1 MYSLKRMAKKLLA
14 GFNDKALILAVAVT
28 MIVASVTG
36 GTLAWIQAG
45 TKSASNTFT
54 VGNIS
59 IDLLETDTGLD
70 ADENPD
76 TNAYQMSV
84 GGTIAKDPT
93 VIVDAY
99 SMDCWLFVK
108 VSESENF
115 ADFMD
120 YAIADG
126 WTPVE
131 GETGLFVRPVDMAG
145 EDQSFPVIM
154 DNLVNVKDT
163 VSLAELAALTPETC
177 PTLSFTAYAVQRS
190 GLDTPG
196 EAWLMVGQ
204 AQ

>member
-1 MYSLKRMAKKLLA
+1 MYSLKRIGKRLLA
-14 GFNDKALILAVAVT
+14 GLNDKALILALAVT

-45 TKSASNTFT
+45 TKSATNTFT
-54 VGNIS
+54 VGDIS

-70 ADENPD
+70 ADDND
-76 TNAYQMSV
+76 RTNAYQMSI

-99 SMDCWLFVK
+99 SMDCWLFVN

-115 ADFMD
+115 ADFME

-126 WTPVE
+126 WLPVE
-131 GETGLFVRPVDMAG
+131 TVPGLYVRRVLSA
-145 EDQSFPVIM
+145 EAAQAFPVLK
-154 DNLVNVKDT
+154 DNLVTMKDT
-163 VSLAELAALTPETC
+163 VTLDMLAALTPETC
-177 PTLSFTAYAVQRS
+177 PTLTFAAYAVQLKGVDS
-190 GLDTPG
+190 PE
-196 EAWLMVGQ
+196 EAWLLIGD